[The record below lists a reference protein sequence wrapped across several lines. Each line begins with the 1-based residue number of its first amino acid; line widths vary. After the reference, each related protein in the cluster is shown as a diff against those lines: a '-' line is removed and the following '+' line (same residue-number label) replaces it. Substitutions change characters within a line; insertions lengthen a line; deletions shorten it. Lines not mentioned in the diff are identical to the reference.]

1 MGEMEAWVRK
11 QDKEKL
17 EKLAAKA
24 AAKEDVAKS
33 ELFEILGGHKLPND
47 IVEKLIEWKAH

>member
-17 EKLAAKA
+17 ERLAAKA

-33 ELFEILGGHKLPND
+33 ELLEILGGHKLPDD

>member
-1 MGEMEAWVRK
+1 MEAWVRK

-24 AAKEDVAKS
+24 AAKEDG
-33 ELFEILGGHKLPND
+33 EIR
-47 IVEKLIEWKAH
+47 AT